1 MMSTIY
7 YTWRADFYDRVRRRN
22 YLVILLCMV
31 IVTMLFF
38 PDVDA
43 HYGTVLIGGYRGIY
57 NSAFVGASLA
67 ILNSVLLPIICFYL
81 VKNAVERDR
90 DRGIS
95 ELIAATPVTKLEYL
109 LGKWLSNLTLLVGVM
124 IIMSL
129 TSVFVQLWHG
139 ESYTID
145 PVALFLPQLL
155 YVLPILA
162 AISAAAIL
170 FETIPVLRGGIG
182 NVAYFFLWSGLIVNG
197 IEGASGIGDVIEQI
211 RLAVMAHDPSSDG
224 RVHIGVSIGS
234 PGQARQIQSFVWS
247 GVVYS
252 SAVFVSIATVLGFTA
267 VLLGAAMLIFDRFK
281 TAKDHSATKTVGHKF
296 ERNLAKLV
304 SPLGKLFEIV
314 TNPWSFT
321 RLVRQECLLLIRGGS
336 VWWYLILA
344 GFGLAQLIAPLEAVR
359 AVAVPGAW
367 ILCVLTFSPMGHREL
382 REGADQLIF
391 SCLSP
396 IKKQFP
402 AMLLGGFLVALMV
415 VSPALIRFI
424 VSSEWFSA
432 VMLLSG
438 ALFIVSLALACGSLT
453 RTSRTF
459 EILFTAIWYIG
470 PLNRSPLD
478 FVGVDPVAS
487 QAASAP
493 LVFLVVSMCLIVA
506 ALQGRR
512 WQMRG

>member
-1 MMSTIY
+1 MTAIY
-7 YTWRADFYDRVRRRN
+7 YTFRADFFDRVRRRN

-31 IVTMLFF
+31 ILTMIFF
-38 PDVDA
+38 PGADAKYATVRFVD
-43 HYGTVLIGGYRGIY
+43 YRGLY
-57 NSAFVGASLA
+57 NSAWIGASLA
-67 ILNSVLLPIICFYL
+67 ILNASFLPIICFYL

-95 ELIAATPVTKLEYL
+95 ELIAATPVTKVQYL
-109 LGKWLSNLTLLVGVM
+109 LGKWISNLSLLMGIMVVM
-124 IIMSL
+124 SVTSL
-129 TSVFVQLWHG
+129 FVQLWYG

-145 PVALFLPQLL
+145 PIALFLPQLL
-155 YVLPILA
+155 YVFPILA

-170 FETIPVLRGGIG
+170 FETIPILRGGLG
-182 NVAYFFLWSGLIVNG
+182 NVAYFFLWAGVIAGSVTGG
-197 IEGASGIGDVIEQI
+197 TGTGDVIEQM
-211 RLAVMAHDPSSDG
+211 RQALLLHDPQSTANPT
-224 RVHIGVSIGS
+224 IGISTGAVKEGE
-234 PGQARQIQSFVWS
+234 QIKTFVWS
-247 GVVYS
+247 GMVYT
-252 SAVFVSIATVLGFTA
+252 SAVFVSIATALGISA
-267 VLLGAAMLIFDRFK
+267 VFLGAATLIFDRFK
-281 TAKDHSATKTVGHKF
+281 RAKDHSQSKTAGSKF
-296 ERNLAKLV
+296 ARKLAKLT
-304 SPLGKLFEIV
+304 SPLGKLFEAV

-344 GFGLAQLIAPLEAVR
+344 GFGLAQLLAPLEAVR

-382 REGADQLIF
+382 QQGADQLIF

-402 AMLLGGFLVALMV
+402 AMLLGGFLIAFMV
-415 VSPALIRFI
+415 VSPAFVRFI
-424 VSSEWFSA
+424 VSGEWFSA

-459 EILFTAIWYIG
+459 EILFTAIWYMG

-487 QAASAP
+487 QAAGAP
-493 LVFLVVSMCLIVA
+493 FGFLVASLCLIAA

-512 WQMRG
+512 WQMGG

>member
-1 MMSTIY
+1 MTAIY
-7 YTWRADFYDRVRRRN
+7 YTFRADFFDRVRRRN

-38 PDVDA
+38 PASDA
-43 HYGTVLIGGYRGIY
+43 SYGMVMIGGYRGIY
-57 NSAFVGASLA
+57 NSAFVGAALA
-67 ILNSVLLPIICFYL
+67 ILNAFFLPIICFYL

-95 ELIAATPVTKLEYL
+95 ELIASTPVTKLQYL
-109 LGKWLSNLTLLVGVM
+109 LGKWLSNLTLLIGVM

-139 ESYTID
+139 ESYTINPLD
-145 PVALFLPQLL
+145 LFLPQLL

-182 NVAYFFLWSGLIVNG
+182 NVAYFFLWTAVVVNG
-197 IEGASGIGDVIEQI
+197 IEGASGVGELIEQI
-211 RLAVMAHDPSSDG
+211 RLAVMNHDPSSNG
-224 RVHIGVSIGS
+224 GVNIGVTVSS
-234 PGQARQIQSFVWS
+234 SGQDRQINTFVWS

-252 SAVFVSIATVLGFTA
+252 SAVFVSIATVLGFSA
-267 VLLGAAMLIFDRFK
+267 VLLGAATLIFDRFK
-281 TAKDHSATKTVGHKF
+281 KAKDHSQTKNGGGKF
-296 ERNLAKLV
+296 ARKLAKLTT
-304 SPLGKLFEIV
+304 PLGKLFEVV

-359 AVAVPGAW
+359 AVAIPGAW

-382 REGADQLIF
+382 QQGADQLIF

-402 AMLLGGFLVALMV
+402 AMLLGGFLIAFMV
-415 VSPALIRFI
+415 VSPAFVRFV
-424 VSSEWFSA
+424 VSGEWFSA

-459 EILFTAIWYIG
+459 EILFTAIWYMG

-478 FVGVDPVAS
+478 FVGVDPVLS
-487 QAASAP
+487 QAANAP
-493 LVFLVVSMCLIVA
+493 FGFFVASVCLIAA

-512 WQMRG
+512 WQMG